1 MKRVLSVLAVLSLGA
16 FLFSCARE
24 EMEFAPR
31 KGVTFQATLT
41 TDVQTRGI
49 PYGSENKKEL
59 EKPFTVWAY
68 TYAEAGAPDSQK
80 QLYDEPV
87 LVEKA
92 SSAEI
97 WIPTRNYLWP
107 NKKGM
112 IDFFAFAQDENDG
125 AATLDASN
133 PAAPTLTYT
142 VPENV
147 PDQHGLMVAGPVER
161 KDNPSDG
168 ESNVE
173 LVFKHALA
181 GITFKTSQDVPIKG
195 IKVSGIYDTGVFN
208 MRTMAWESV
217 DKVTEERIYQI
228 ENPTTAENGVFD
240 EEFTLMLLPQTC
252 PEGAT
257 LIVTSDKKEVTFNIA
272 GDEWKQGE
280 LTTYVLAT
288 DGRDYD
294 LEVTPPTGL
303 TFDGKDPETGNPTEP
318 EPGVIVS
325 FWKDDDGN
333 ETPADWTVIGFYPTE
348 EDAQNDTNRYPD
360 GDMGFLT
367 SFEPMDGN
375 GETPV
380 TVTYEPAEPYVK
392 DHHNLRDDIDAE
404 LASQPEVGTE
414 ANPWNLANPEDGSD
428 FNMETANTYI
438 VGAPG
443 WYRIPMVT
451 GNGVK
456 NNLPNTSSYAN
467 NAYYDYKDQVI
478 LNPYLQ
484 KTSSEAGMPT
494 SAFVVWEDSK
504 IMDVVDET
512 EWNIAGANG
521 ACITA
526 TGEGDDTVY
535 WLNFHISK
543 ENIRQ
548 GLANIAVQDATGTV
562 MWSWLIWVTNY
573 KAENDK
579 VVKSH
584 AQYAK
589 DFTLMSSNLGWVE
602 IGTSTLTA
610 WDEDKV
616 YVRIA
621 QMHEERGEVLQG
633 EVKIMEIVRPYH
645 EVFCLNLDGYSPY
658 FQFGRKD
665 PLHPGISARESGSLP
680 TYGRLTKYQSSPN
693 KVSVGTAI
701 QNPGIHFSNCVA
713 YENLNPFDWNTQPE
727 TLDYWWSGNTT
738 KNKITAD
745 SVVKTVYDPCQVGY
759 NMPNAAT
766 FTGFTQSGKE
776 EPIGEDTYVQAFNEY
791 GDTSSKTP
799 TEADFS
805 NGWWF
810 SVDGAAKTDYIFFPS
825 SGYRSDETATLVDV
839 NQTGYYWT
847 AVPINDN
854 LAFNLEFQSNYVSPA
869 KYTNGRRA
877 RALSVRPV
885 KEEE

>member
-1 MKRVLSVLAVLSLGA
+1 MKRVLSVLTVLSLGA
-16 FLFSCARE
+16 FLFSCMRE
-24 EMEFAPR
+24 EVEFAPR

-49 PYGSENKKEL
+49 PYGSENKKDL
-59 EKPFTVWAY
+59 DGPFTVWAY

-80 QLYDEPV
+80 QLYGEPV
-87 LVEKA
+87 QVAKS
-92 SSAEI
+92 SSADI

-107 NKKGM
+107 NKKEM
-112 IDFFAFAQDENDG
+112 IDFFAFAQDEKDEP
-125 AATLDASN
+125 ATLDAGN

-142 VPENV
+142 VPANV

-168 ESNVE
+168 ESNVA

-181 GITFKTSQDVPIKG
+181 GVTFKTSQDVTIKE

-208 MRTMAWESV
+208 MKAMAWESI
-217 DKVTEERIYQI
+217 DKVTDERIYTI
-228 ENPTTAENGVFD
+228 ENPTTAEDGVFN

-257 LIVTSDKKEVTFNIA
+257 LIVTTDKKEVTFKIE

-288 DGRDYD
+288 DGKDYD
-294 LEVTPPTGL
+294 LQVTPPTGL
-303 TFDGKDPETGNPTEP
+303 TFDGKDPITGDPAQP
-318 EPGVIVS
+318 EPGVITS
-325 FWKDDDGN
+325 FWKDEDGN

-380 TVTYEPAEPYVK
+380 TVTYEPAVPYEK
-392 DHHNLRDDIDAE
+392 EHHDFRQEIDEE
-404 LASQPEVGTE
+404 LASQPEVGSE
-414 ANPWNLANPEDGSD
+414 SDPWNLANPENGGD

-443 WYRIPMVT
+443 WYRIPMVA

-456 NNLPNTSSYAN
+456 NNVPNTSSYAN
-467 NAYYDYKDQVI
+467 NAYFDYKDQVI
-478 LNPYLQ
+478 RTPYLQ
-484 KTSSEAGMPT
+484 KTSSEAGAPA

-504 IMDVVDET
+504 LMDVVDET
-512 EWNIAGANG
+512 SWNISGVNG
-521 ACITA
+521 SCITT

-548 GLANIAVQDATGTV
+548 GLANIAVQDETGTV

-573 KAENDK
+573 KAANDK
-579 VVKSH
+579 AV
-584 AQYAK
+584 QTNPIYAK
-589 DFTLMSSNLGWVE
+589 EYTLMSSNLGWVE
-602 IGTSTLTA
+602 IGSSSLTA

-633 EVKIMEIVRPYH
+633 EVRIMEIIRPYH
-645 EVFCLNLDGYSPY
+645 EVNCVNIDGYSPY

-665 PLHPGISARESGSLP
+665 PLHPGISARASGSLP
-680 TYGRLTKYQSSPN
+680 TYGRMTTYQSSLD

-701 QNPGIHFSNCVA
+701 QHPGVHFSNCVNG
-713 YENLNPFDWNTQPE
+713 ENLNPFDWNTVPE

-738 KNKITAD
+738 ENLVTTDA
-745 SVVKTVYDPCQVGY
+745 VVKTVYDPCQAGY
-759 NMPNAAT
+759 NVPNAAA
-766 FTGFTQSGKE
+766 FTGFTKTGE
-776 EPIGEDTYVQAFNEY
+776 VTVVGEDTYVQAFNEY
-791 GDTSSKTP
+791 GDTSSKAP
-799 TEADFS
+799 KAKDFK

-825 SGYRSDETATLVDV
+825 SGYRSDESATLVDV

-854 LAFNLEFQSNYVSPA
+854 LAYNLEFQANLIWPTGF
-869 KYTNGRRA
+869 TNGRRA

-885 KEEE
+885 REQ